1 MFIANVV
8 VGNLILDRAIFWDIR
23 EASKYAREATT
34 HKVWELG
41 DGQFYYG
48 EVEARI
54 YQPNLRVTSDHEDE
68 HILSFSHTKRNSH
81 HVV

>member
-41 DGQFYYG
+41 QGQFYYG

-54 YQPNLRVTSDHEDE
+54 YQPNLRVTSDHKDE
-68 HILSFSHTKRNSH
+68 HILSFSHTKRNRRD
-81 HVV
+81 VM